1 MILGCINRKI
11 ESKTG
16 KVIPKFPKGGKL
28 TEGRNPQLLEN
39 VPKSRAH
46 TVSGNTYGILSWLWE
61 LALKRNDTGVKLSK
75 KWKIWVDSG

>member
-16 KVIPKFPKGGKL
+16 KVIPKFPKGAKL

-39 VPKSRAH
+39 VPKSGLTLFLETH
-46 TVSGNTYGILSWLWE
+46 TGSYLGFGSWL
-61 LALKRNDTGVKLSK
+61 
-75 KWKIWVDSG
+75 